1 MCSYFG
7 ITILPFFMKIENAN
21 LAKTAQFCTLINRL
35 IFDIINIQNNQSLE
49 FEQKL
54 MLTPLRSAT
63 DQMFSWFR
71 HVFFKSF

>member
-7 ITILPFFMKIENAN
+7 IAILPFIMKIENAN
-21 LAKTAQFCTLINRL
+21 LAKTAQFSTLINRL

-54 MLTPLRSAT
+54 MLTPLRSAI